1 MSKRKK
7 INFSKVHGAD
17 GRSWSTAVS
26 VQAQVLACDLSQGLT
41 ETVSN
46 TAVLGPFT
54 HSPPPR
60 SPPQTFM
67 PEKLNNSLVNKS
79 LAFVTKRGKIGL
91 KET

>member
-54 HSPPPR
+54 PWGGGGGARPPP
-60 SPPQTFM
+60 PPPHKKTKKK
-67 PEKLNNSLVNKS
+67 EKK
-79 LAFVTKRGKIGL
+79 KK
-91 KET
+91 K